1 MRSAESCCRHDLA
14 AFRARLDGYSASTP
28 LFEALTTENTE
39 FETPLSADFP
49 TQLVL
54 HKTHDNNNVN
64 YVKIFFLLAYSWFL
78 ELLTIFPIWCGF
90 DCVSAIAEEVFFDF
104 YESLWILVIESLPIK
119 GKLSLWNLIFNF
131 AFLLKPEKSLHS
143 FAYVWFSQQAF
154 KVCKR
159 LIKIWIDDSVGL
171 WDKLLFF
178 ACK

>member
-54 HKTHDNNNVN
+54 HKTHDNNNVS
-64 YVKIFFLLAYSWFL
+64 YVKIFLLAYSWFL
-78 ELLTIFPIWCGF
+78 DLLTIFPIWCGF
-90 DCVSAIAEEVFFDF
+90 DCVSAITKEVFFDF
-104 YESLWILVIESLPIK
+104 YESLWIYHCWTFYSKVSSLY
-119 GKLSLWNLIFNF
+119 
-131 AFLLKPEKSLHS
+131 ET
-143 FAYVWFSQQAF
+143 WFSILLYYSNVKEKACILLLLF
-154 KVCKR
+154 GFPSRHLKSAKVLSKFE
-159 LIKIWIDDSVGL
+159 LTTALDSEINFF
-171 WDKLLFF
+171 FF